1 MTQTQTQ
8 TNKPHEGSGPMFV
21 LVKTTYDRKTGKQLK
36 SEIVREVDITE
47 DDYYRPLVEILTPKI
62 IEQCRKEVI

>member
-1 MTQTQTQ
+1 
-8 TNKPHEGSGPMFV
+8 MFV
-21 LVKTTYDRKTGKQLK
+21 LVKTTYDSKTGKQLK